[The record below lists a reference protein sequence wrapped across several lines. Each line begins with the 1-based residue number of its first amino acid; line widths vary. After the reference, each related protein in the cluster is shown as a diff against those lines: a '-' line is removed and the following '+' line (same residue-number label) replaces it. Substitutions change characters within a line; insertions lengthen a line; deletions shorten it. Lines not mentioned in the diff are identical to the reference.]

1 MPSVYESYL
10 EKAKELNCSPALYEK
25 VREVMVV
32 AEKAELPLRDVSEI
46 TDTFEFAMSLGGAQ
60 ALYNSY
66 KALGDEGRIV
76 YQNKDKEIVRH
87 YANGRIEIVEI
98 RDVTKPNLKQ

>member
-10 EKAKELNCSPALYEK
+10 EKAKELNCSPSLYEK

-32 AEKAELPLRDVSEI
+32 AEKAKLPLRNVSEI

-60 ALYNSY
+60 VLYNSY

-76 YQNKDKEIVRH
+76 YQNTDNQIVRH
-87 YANGRIEIVEI
+87 YADDHIEIVEK
-98 RDVTKPNLKQ
+98 RE